1 MIDYE
6 RARAH
11 MVDSQLRAGGVT
23 NARILAAMS
32 VLPRESFVTAARRD
46 VAYVDDIQWLGA
58 GRFMSAPA
66 TLGKLLQ
73 LAEISAD
80 DKVLDVGA
88 ATGYSTAVIARLSA
102 SVIGLEADASLA
114 ATAAVNLAALGLGN
128 ASIVTGSIDQFGA
141 ARFDVIMVQGAL
153 ASVPD
158 GYIEALREGGRLVVL
173 IRTGAVSLAHVF
185 VKTGQQATA
194 RAEFNAFLP
203 LLFSDQANKEFV
215 F

>member
-141 ARFDVIMVQGAL
+141 ARFDVIMV
-153 ASVPD
+153 
-158 GYIEALREGGRLVVL
+158 
-173 IRTGAVSLAHVF
+173 
-185 VKTGQQATA
+185 
-194 RAEFNAFLP
+194 
-203 LLFSDQANKEFV
+203 
-215 F
+215 